1 MGIKLDSCSCFKNTD
16 DIDIEVELNPE
27 QKRRIQILAQPNK
40 FSLYKNC
47 SLHNSLIDHQLSN
60 IMNNSDNNSELSENS
75 DIKPLINH
83 AKRPEIIIQSIFRG
97 YIYRKKFNEISG
109 IKYELIEKNNEIIE
123 SIEKNFISK
132 LTGKYTS
139 IKIFIKIRKSFL
151 PKCL

>member
-40 FSLYKNC
+40 FSLYKNY

-60 IMNNSDNNSELSENS
+60 IMSNNDNNSELSENS
-75 DIKPLINH
+75 LIKPLINH
-83 AKRPEIIIQSIFRG
+83 IKRPEIIIQSIFRG
-97 YIYRKKFNEISG
+97 YIYRKKFNEING
-109 IKYELIEKNNEIIE
+109 IKYELIEKSNEKIE

-132 LTGKYTS
+132 LLL
-139 IKIFIKIRKSFL
+139 KSKNLFSTE
-151 PKCL
+151 KFEKNWKKEKK